1 MSNYDEITS
10 FLGNWGRFQKILF
23 FILYASVIPNG
34 LAVLSVVFIADS
46 PKHHCFI
53 PDVNLTEDWLQA
65 IIPINVVDGQEQKSS
80 CSRYSLDVVLGL
92 WAQGFGP
99 GDVNL
104 TQLQQEPCVDGW
116 SYSKDIYQSTLV
128 SEFDLVCGDQW
139 KQPLT
144 STIYFVGVLVGSFVC
159 GQLSDRFGRKPVFFI
174 TLGVQSLFT
183 FIQVFSTSWEMFA
196 VLMFFSGLGQI
207 ANYVAA
213 FVLGA
218 EVFSGNVQTAF
229 STAGLCLGFSTGYML
244 LPLFAYFIREWRFL
258 VLAIA
263 LPAVVFFPLWWV
275 TPESPRWLLSQGRVK
290 EAEAIVRKAAEMNK
304 VKAPL
309 VIFENYVEE
318 NKIEKNN
325 KRLIVID
332 LFTNKEMRVSSLIM
346 SLLWFT
352 QSLAYYGLSLNTSK
366 LSADPFVA
374 CFISAAVEVPAYIS
388 AWIALKL
395 WPRRPTLFSFML
407 LGGLSLLTIQA
418 VPQSLPALAVALEML
433 GKFFIAANA
442 CLAFPCT
449 AEIFPTSIR
458 NTATGTCSTIS
469 RVGTSLA
476 PFVFQLNVYFKF
488 LPYIFLGS
496 VSLMSAA
503 AAVFLPETFGHSL
516 PETFEDLQKFKRFRC
531 RSCCSGQK
539 KTSNPVHA
547 LETKL

>member
-1 MSNYDEITS
+1 MALLDLMLQSCEGFRADTELRPYELATHV
-10 FLGNWGRFQKILF
+10 
-23 FILYASVIPNG
+23 LYLSDVTRCKPDRG
-34 LAVLSVVFIADS
+34 LASSNHPNQCGGRTGA
-46 PKHHCFI
+46 
-53 PDVNLTEDWLQA
+53 EEQLQQ
-65 IIPINVVDGQEQKSS
+65 VQSG
-80 CSRYSLDVVLGL
+80 RGLGSL
-92 WAQGFGP
+92 AQGFGP

-244 LPLFAYFIREWRFL
+244 LPLFAYFIRSGGFWFWPSL
-258 VLAIA
+258 Y
-263 LPAVVFFPLWWV
+263 PQWCFFPSGGGGHLNSGTIV
-275 TPESPRWLLSQGRVK
+275 TGLETNNQARVPSKNLIRPPIDFLNITKIYLL
-290 EAEAIVRKAAEMNK
+290 
-304 VKAPL
+304 
-309 VIFENYVEE
+309 FVEE

-374 CFISAAVEVPAYIS
+374 CFISAAVEVPAYIC
-388 AWIALKL
+388 AWIALKCG
-395 WPRRPTLFSFML
+395 PEDP
-407 LGGLSLLTIQA
+407 LSSLS
-418 VPQSLPALAVALEML
+418 SLPALAVALEML

-449 AEIFPTSIR
+449 AEISLRPSETQPREPVRPSPE
-458 NTATGTCSTIS
+458 S
-469 RVGTSLA
+469 GTSLA
-476 PFVFQLNVYFKF
+476 PFVFQLSSGV
-488 LPYIFLGS
+488 G
-496 VSLMSAA
+496 VVAA
-503 AAVFLPETFGHSL
+503 HTLLVEEAITV
-516 PETFEDLQKFKRFRC
+516 EDWIIIY
-531 RSCCSGQK
+531 
-539 KTSNPVHA
+539 
-547 LETKL
+547 